1 MTQPAGKGTLY
12 IVSAPS
18 GAGKT
23 SLVAAML
30 ARDPALCVSV
40 SHTTRPMRPGEQDGI
55 NYHFTEREVFTSMI
69 NKSAFLEHAE
79 VFGNYYGTSQHWVEE
94 TLEQGRDV
102 ILEIDW
108 QGAVQVRRLLPD
120 CVSIFIVPP
129 SPESLRER
137 LTGRGQDAPEVIERR
152 LREAAD
158 ECSHALEF
166 DYLVVNDQFDQAL
179 GDLLS
184 IVRAQRLRVEPQEV
198 RHADLLSALVSGGFA
213 YTN

>member
-1 MTQPAGKGTLY
+1 M
-12 IVSAPS
+12 
-18 GAGKT
+18 
-23 SLVAAML
+23 
-30 ARDPALCVSV
+30 
-40 SHTTRPMRPGEQDGI
+40 
-55 NYHFTEREVFTSMI
+55 
-69 NKSAFLEHAE
+69 
-79 VFGNYYGTSQHWVEE
+79 
-94 TLEQGRDV
+94 
-102 ILEIDW
+102 
-108 QGAVQVRRLLPD
+108 RRLLPE

-166 DYLVVNDQFDQAL
+166 DYLVVNDRFDQAL

-184 IVRAQRLRVEPQEV
+184 IVVAQRLRGEPQEV